1 MSWGRARTHGGLY
14 SAVVLPRLKNLY
26 NRRAERLRELAENNP
41 LGDFLRFAALVAHAQ
56 EVVLYD
62 HPLQM
67 DLTARIKEANAQG
80 KPPLDIHV
88 LPRDKHWQKLLHSL
102 IAELKPEMSGT
113 ALAVIENL
121 EKASEQELEEM
132 ASALF
137 ASDFS
142 LVSSDK
148 APFIWAALSLY
159 WAQMASL
166 IPAKL
171 APNTARRASSA
182 GLRLYAGIEHGAN
195 RYHSGA
201 ALPALQPV

>member
-1 MSWGRARTHGGLY
+1 
-14 SAVVLPRLKNLY
+14 
-26 NRRAERLRELAENNP
+26 
-41 LGDFLRFAALVAHAQ
+41 
-56 EVVLYD
+56 
-62 HPLQM
+62 
-67 DLTARIKEANAQG
+67 
-80 KPPLDIHV
+80 
-88 LPRDKHWQKLLHSL
+88 
-102 IAELKPEMSGT
+102 
-113 ALAVIENL
+113 
-121 EKASEQELEEM
+121 M

-166 IPAKL
+166 IRQSSRRIRRG
-171 APNTARRASSA
+171 APVLP